1 MAKTSVASLLRDGRI
16 ETVPADV
23 PAGWA
28 RLEESKIHLNSSS
41 ALAKSDP
48 TMAYVVLY
56 DAARKA
62 VTALMLATGYRATNR
77 PGAHQAVALYA
88 QAVLTGAPTLP
99 HVRAFDR
106 MRQVRN
112 RSEYEHQ
119 PITDLL
125 LTADLA
131 HATGIVAAVEA
142 VMPPKA
148 ASP

>member
-1 MAKTSVASLLRDGRI
+1 MAKTSLAALLRDGRI
-16 ETVPADV
+16 ETVQADIPA
-23 PAGWA
+23 AWA
-28 RLEESKIHLNSSS
+28 RLEESKVHLESSS
-41 ALAKSDP
+41 ALATSDP

-62 VTALMLATGYRATNR
+62 ITALMLATGYRATNR
-77 PGAHQAVALYA
+77 PGAHHAVGLYA
-88 QAVLTGAPTLP
+88 QAVLTDTPMPT

-119 PITDLL
+119 PITERL

-131 HATGIVAAVEA
+131 HATAIVSAVEA
-142 VMPPKA
+142 VMPPNPA
-148 ASP
+148 G